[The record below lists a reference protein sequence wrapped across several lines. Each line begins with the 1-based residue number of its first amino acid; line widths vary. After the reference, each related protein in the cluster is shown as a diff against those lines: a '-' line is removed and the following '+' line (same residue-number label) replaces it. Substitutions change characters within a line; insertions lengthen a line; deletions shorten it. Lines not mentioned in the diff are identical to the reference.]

1 MAKPLKVGLAG
12 LGTVGSAV
20 VQLLE
25 HGRDK
30 LIARCG
36 RPIEVVAISV
46 RSRAK
51 KRAVDPRKF
60 RWIADPAALA
70 ADPGID
76 VFVELMGGEGD
87 PARRAVETALGA
99 GKPVVTA
106 NKALLA
112 RHGQKLAAAA
122 ERRQVALNF
131 EASVCAGIPI
141 VKTLRE
147 GLNGNAFS
155 RIYGILN
162 GTCNYILSR
171 MEQERL
177 AFADCLRDAQ
187 RLGYAEADPT
197 FDIEGYDTAQK
208 LSILASLAFGTKLD
222 PAAIYVEGIS
232 SITLADLD
240 AADELG
246 YRVKLL
252 GVAVKTESGIERRV
266 HPTMVPK
273 DSAIAQVMGVT
284 NAVTID
290 ATGLAPI
297 TLVGPGAG
305 GMATASAVVSDL
317 ADIACG
323 VRAPPFGRPAAR
335 MTVIRK
341 APMQYHEGGYYI
353 RLLARDRP
361 GTAATIA
368 RRLAQQNISLESIV
382 QRHGRAHS
390 PAVPAERP
398 ARSGEPVPVIM
409 ITYATS
415 EDAVRKALVAVR
427 RDRVISGR
435 PQVIRIE
442 KN

>member
-1 MAKPLKVGLAG
+1 MVQPLKVGLAG

-30 LIARCG
+30 LVARCG
-36 RPIEVVAISV
+36 RPIEVVAV
-46 RSRAK
+46 GARSRAK
-51 KRAVDPRKF
+51 KRAVDLRKL
-60 RWIADPAALA
+60 RWFADPVALA

-87 PARRAVETALGA
+87 PAKRAVETALGA

-162 GTCNYILSR
+162 GTCNHILSR

-197 FDIEGYDTAQK
+197 FDIEGHDTAQK
-208 LSILASLAFGTKLD
+208 LSILASLTFGTKLD
-222 PAAIYVEGIS
+222 PKAIYVEGIS

-240 AADELG
+240 AADQLG

-252 GVAVKTESGIERRV
+252 GVAVKTGEGIEQRV

-290 ATGLAPI
+290 ANGLAPI

-335 MTVIRK
+335 MTAIRR
-341 APMQYHEGGYYI
+341 APMQHHEGGYYI

-368 RRLAQQNISLESIV
+368 RRLAQQKISLESIV
-382 QRHGRAHS
+382 QRHEAGSRGAAQRGRS
-390 PAVPAERP
+390 E
-398 ARSGEPVPVIM
+398 ETVPVIL

-415 EDAVRKALVAVR
+415 EDAVHKALAAVR
-427 RDRVISGR
+427 RDRVVYGQ

-442 KN
+442 RA